1 MVTTARHRR
10 QSPVWWTTVVLSV
23 ALGAALGA
31 GGVLLAT
38 SAASRPAPPVTARK
52 VAPPRAPVARPADTT
67 SNVEPVAFAQ
77 PTPGPMGMT
86 MELLTPERIP
96 GGLRLT
102 IAVSNPTTAPIML
115 DTGMMGPPELR
126 FDGAPVYLYTV
137 PMRKT
142 LAPGEGFSWQCTLK
156 LPTSEAGQ
164 LTFSLGSVTIA
175 GRVAEG

>member
-10 QSPVWWTTVVLSV
+10 RSPAWWITVVV
-23 ALGAALGA
+23 AAALGAAIGG

-38 SAASRPAPPVTARK
+38 SAASPPAAPVTARK
-52 VAPPRAPVARPADTT
+52 VAPPIAPAVHPADTT

-77 PTPGPMGMT
+77 PTPGPLGMT

-126 FDGAPVYLYTV
+126 FNGAPVYLYTV

-142 LAPGEGFSWQCTLK
+142 LAPGEGYSWQCTLK
-156 LPTSEAGQ
+156 LPTSDAGQ
-164 LTFSLGSVTIA
+164 LTFSLGSVTVA
-175 GRVAEG
+175 GRVAQG